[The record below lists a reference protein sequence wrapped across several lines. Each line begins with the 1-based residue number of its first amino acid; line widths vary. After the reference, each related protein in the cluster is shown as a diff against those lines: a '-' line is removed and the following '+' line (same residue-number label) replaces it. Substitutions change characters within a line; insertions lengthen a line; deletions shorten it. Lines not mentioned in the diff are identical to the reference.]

1 MKFLSDHPII
11 SVNPPVLSSCGFERK
26 RKEKRNITVFLG
38 ANMGG
43 DQMYLMEVKALGEWI
58 GKHGHRLIYGGSR
71 IGLMGVI
78 ADAVMEA
85 GGEVIGVVP
94 EFFLQKGTEHK
105 GLTELIKTDTMAERR
120 EKMIELGDGFIAFP
134 GGTGTLEEISDV
146 ISQKKLGRTVKPVAI
161 LNIEGFYNS
170 LNAMLE
176 KMVEE
181 GFLDRSDL
189 NKVYFAKTV
198 DSATWYLEY
207 NM

>member
-1 MKFLSDHPII
+1 MN
-11 SVNPPVLSSCGFERK
+11 V
-26 RKEKRNITVFLG
+26 TVFVG

-58 GKHGHRLIYGGSR
+58 AKKGHRLIYGGGG
-71 IGLMGVI
+71 IGLMGVL

-85 GGEVIGVVP
+85 GGEVTGIVP

-105 GLTELIKTDTMAERR
+105 GLTELIKTATIAERR
-120 EKMIELGDGFIAFP
+120 EKMIEMGDAFIAFP

-207 NM
+207 NS

>member
-1 MKFLSDHPII
+1 MN
-11 SVNPPVLSSCGFERK
+11 V
-26 RKEKRNITVFLG
+26 TVFVG

-58 GKHGHRLIYGGSR
+58 AKKGHRLIYGGGG
-71 IGLMGVI
+71 IGLMGVL

-85 GGEVIGVVP
+85 GGEVTGIVP

-105 GLTELIKTDTMAERR
+105 GLTELIKTATIAERR
-120 EKMIELGDGFIAFP
+120 EKMIEMGDAFIAFP

-161 LNIEGFYNS
+161 LNIEGFYNP

-198 DSATWYLEY
+198 DAATWYMEY
-207 NM
+207 NS

>member
-1 MKFLSDHPII
+1 MN
-11 SVNPPVLSSCGFERK
+11 V
-26 RKEKRNITVFLG
+26 TVFVG

-58 GKHGHRLIYGGSR
+58 AKKGHRLIYGGGG
-71 IGLMGVI
+71 IGLMGVL

-85 GGEVIGVVP
+85 GGEVTGIVP

-105 GLTELIKTDTMAERR
+105 GLTELIKTATIAERR
-120 EKMIELGDGFIAFP
+120 EKMIEMGDAFIAFP
-134 GGTGTLEEISDV
+134 GG
-146 ISQKKLGRTVKPVAI
+146 TVKPVAI
-161 LNIEGFYNS
+161 LNIEGFYNP

-198 DSATWYLEY
+198 DAATW
-207 NM
+207 